1 MPIQDIDTRWNA
13 THQIIERQ
21 ISMRDVMEIL
31 VNSHLN
37 ILGDLYP
44 TSTEWIKILVYI
56 IFEFFN
62 FKFKNLIQI
71 NFFLYF

>member
-13 THQIIERQ
+13 TYLMIERQ

-37 ILGDLYP
+37 ILGNLYP
-44 TSTEWIKILVYI
+44 TNAEWARILVYI
-56 IFEFFN
+56 
-62 FKFKNLIQI
+62 
-71 NFFLYF
+71 